1 MDTPD
6 MNTPTTGRT
15 KVRRHPERG
24 RYDRAAIDAIL
35 DEALMCHVGFVV
47 EGQPYVIPTIHA
59 RLGDRVYLHGS
70 AASRMLGTLGGGVPA
85 CLTVTLLDGLVLARS
100 GFNHSM
106 NYRSV
111 VVLGTATEVTD
122 EAEKLA
128 GLEAIVEHVVPGRW
142 ADARLPTETEM
153 RSTRVLRMPLDEA
166 SAKIRTGPPK
176 DDADDLGLDVW
187 AGVIPLRLVPGVP
200 IPDPALAAGVA
211 EPAYVRSYRVEMRRR
226 QGS

>member
-1 MDTPD
+1 

-24 RYDRAAIDAIL
+24 HYDRGAIDAIL
-35 DEALMCHVGFVV
+35 DEALICHVGFVV

-70 AASRMLGTLGGGVPA
+70 AASRMLGTLRGGVPV

-142 ADARLPTETEM
+142 ADARRPTETEM
-153 RSTRVLRMPLDEA
+153 RSTRVLQMPLDEA

-200 IPDPALAAGVA
+200 IPDPALAAGAAV
-211 EPAYVRSYRVEMRRR
+211 PAYVRSYRVEGRRR
-226 QGS
+226 WGS